1 MVEISR
7 KNRNLED
14 AANRNGIQEG
24 EGFEQLKRVL
34 IAVIQ
39 EFEADRQFIGRKL
52 AQYKKEQDELQE
64 QIENMRKLAE
74 ERKRWEAEK
83 KQEEQVELEK
93 RKNLEEKEQEAHL
106 KNQSEAPAINPEDV
120 ERLVDSLQIRQEEEI
135 KDLQD
140 ELKMLQTLATTGIVT
155 NMFMHEIR
163 TLTNNIGQELDAAYE
178 AIKYDRDIDEAF
190 ANIKQAIEFKKHFAS
205 WFSVTIDSIRKEKE
219 KFIIFHVC

>member
-1 MVEISR
+1 MACCVRTDNWVGRDFKKKIE
-7 KNRNLED
+7 NLED

-93 RKNLEEKEQEAHL
+93 RKKFGGERARSSFEK
-106 KNQSEAPAINPEDV
+106 
-120 ERLVDSLQIRQEEEI
+120 
-135 KDLQD
+135 
-140 ELKMLQTLATTGIVT
+140 
-155 NMFMHEIR
+155 
-163 TLTNNIGQELDAAYE
+163 
-178 AIKYDRDIDEAF
+178 
-190 ANIKQAIEFKKHFAS
+190 
-205 WFSVTIDSIRKEKE
+205 SIRGS
-219 KFIIFHVC
+219 CD

>member
-52 AQYKKEQDELQE
+52 AQYKKEQDELQK

-83 KQEEQVELEK
+83 KQEEQGIK
-93 RKNLEEKEQEAHL
+93 
-106 KNQSEAPAINPEDV
+106 AIRNYL
-120 ERLVDSLQIRQEEEI
+120 R
-135 KDLQD
+135 
-140 ELKMLQTLATTGIVT
+140 
-155 NMFMHEIR
+155 NMI
-163 TLTNNIGQELDAAYE
+163 
-178 AIKYDRDIDEAF
+178 
-190 ANIKQAIEFKKHFAS
+190 
-205 WFSVTIDSIRKEKE
+205 
-219 KFIIFHVC
+219 